1 MARIRT
7 RVLVSGRV
15 QGVWFRGSTQDRARE
30 LGLSG
35 WARNLVDG
43 RVEAVFEGEE
53 EAVRAA
59 LSYVREGP
67 PHARVSDVEV
77 HDEPP
82 MGESGEFRIRRD

>member
-15 QGVWFRGSTQDRARE
+15 QGVWFRGSTRDRARE

-35 WARNLVDG
+35 WARNLIDG
-43 RVEAVFEGEE
+43 RVEAVFEGEQ

-59 LSYVREGP
+59 VDYVREGP
-67 PHARVSDVEV
+67 PHARVSAVEV
-77 HDEPP
+77 LEETPI
-82 MGESGEFRIRRD
+82 GESGEFRILYD